1 MTEKEYWLWFAEMP
15 ILYQEEKRRLLH
27 DLSSPEEIYKLSERQ
42 LEIKLREMFKRKE
55 EERIRKIR
63 SRFVYEKRHVQ
74 WISRKIEEMKKK
86 RVHFCYYRDKE
97 FPFSLLSLQY
107 VPLWLYYKG
116 SLPDLNQ
123 PSVAIVGARA
133 CSDYGRFVAKEL
145 GRELAVHGVQVIS
158 GMARGV
164 DSYAHRGC
172 LESGGATYA
181 VLASGVDVCYPM
193 ENHPMYE
200 EIQQSGGIISENS
213 LGMKPLSHLF
223 PLRNRIIS
231 GLSDLI
237 IVVEAKEKSGSLIT
251 VEYGLMQGKD
261 IMAVPGRVTEPLSK
275 GCNRLIREGAGIVT
289 CVKDVLDVLSMKT
302 KSNDSFQ
309 KKINY
314 TLDPELDVVYSGLGL
329 FPKSIQD
336 ICEDLDLEISD
347 LSKRLLQLQ
356 MMNLVEEKTKG
367 YYIVKQ

>member
-1 MTEKEYWLWFAEMP
+1 MTEKEYWLWLAEMP
-15 ILYQEEKRRLLH
+15 VLSQEEKQKLIEAY
-27 DLSSPEEIYKLSERQ
+27 SSPKEIYSFPEKQ
-42 LEIKLREMFKRKE
+42 LEGKLRAVFQKKG
-55 EERIRKIR
+55 EERIKEIKNIL
-63 SRFVYEKRHVQ
+63 VCEKKNIQQIKKKLEKMEEKR
-74 WISRKIEEMKKK
+74 IYFS
-86 RVHFCYYRDKE
+86 YYGDKE
-97 FPFSLLSLQY
+97 FPFTLPLLHQL
-107 VPLWLYYKG
+107 PLWLYYKG
-116 SLPDLNQ
+116 RLPNINQ

-145 GRELAVHGVQVIS
+145 SRELAAQGIQIIS
-158 GMARGV
+158 GMARGI

-172 LESGGATYA
+172 MESNGATYA
-181 VLASGVDVCYPM
+181 VLASGVNVCYPT

-200 EIQQSGGIISENS
+200 EIQQLGGIISENS
-213 LGMKPLSHLF
+213 LGMKPLSYLF

-289 CVKDVLDVLSMKT
+289 CVNDVLDVLSMQT
-302 KSNDSFQ
+302 KSSASFQ

-314 TLDPELDVVYSGLGL
+314 TLDHELDVVYSDLGL

-336 ICEDLDLEISD
+336 ICADLELELSD
-347 LSKRLLQLQ
+347 LSNRLLQLQ

-367 YYIVKQ
+367 YYIIRQ